1 MEGNMRVYY
10 DETLKVTKGNIEEL
24 MKELF
29 EVEIFNVQELEEFIL
44 KYSELSIIINEE
56 EAWKYINMTRFANEK
71 KYSDDFNDYYANVF
85 SKYEAES
92 FKLNKKI
99 YENKYFGELPKER
112 YRNYKL
118 ILSNEIEMFEEKNIP
133 LQIKEI
139 ELSTKYGEINS
150 KMTVEFMNRTYTM
163 AQMKK
168 FLKDSNREVREKAW
182 KAINKR
188 LEEDHMVLENL
199 FDELKEIRIEMAKN
213 KGYQNYRDYM
223 HDLKGR
229 FSYKP
234 KDLYKFH
241 DAVEKIVVPFLKE
254 LHQEKKE
261 KLNLET
267 LKPWDM
273 DVDPDGI
280 ILRPFKDIKEF
291 MKKSLNTLGRVKKDY
306 EEKLKFMEKS
316 DFLDLENRE
325 GKAPG
330 GYNYPLH
337 ETGAPFIFMNAVGLH
352 DDMVTLMHESGHAMH
367 SFATSNEPLISYK
380 DTPSEVAELASMSME
395 LISMEAWDEFYTDD
409 TELKKAKL
417 DQLYRTMEILP
428 WVMIVDSFQH
438 WIYLNPNHTR
448 IERDEKFGEIMDRF
462 NTGVDWKELSKE
474 KQIRWLMQLHIFE
487 VPFYYIEYAISQL
500 GAIGIYKNYKK
511 NRETGINKYNKFL
524 KLGYS
529 KPVDEIYKTAGIKF
543 DFSKENLKE
552 LVDFIKMELK
562 K

>member
-1 MEGNMRVYY
+1 MRKYY
-10 DETLKVTKGNIEEL
+10 DETLKVTKENIEGL

-29 EVEIFNVQELEEFIL
+29 EIKIFSVEELEEFIL
-44 KYSELSIIINEE
+44 RYSELSIIINEE

-99 YENKYFGELPKER
+99 YENKFFGELPKER
-112 YRNYKL
+112 YKNYKL

-150 KMTVEFMNRTYTM
+150 KMTVEFMDKTYTL

-168 FLKDSNREVREKAW
+168 FLKDSDRKIREDAW
-182 KAINKR
+182 KTINKR
-188 LEEDHMVLENL
+188 LEKDHMVLENL
-199 FDELKEIRIEMAKN
+199 FDELKEIRVEMAKN

-229 FSYKP
+229 FSYTP
-234 KDLYKFH
+234 EDLYKFH
-241 DAVEKIVVPFLKE
+241 GAVEKIVVPFLKE
-254 LHQEKKE
+254 LHDEKKQ
-261 KLNLET
+261 KLDLDT

-280 ILRPFKDIKEF
+280 ILNPFKDIKEF

-306 EEKLKFMEKS
+306 EKKLKFMEKS
-316 DFLDLENRE
+316 GFLDLENRE

-367 SFATSNEPLISYK
+367 SFATSDESLVSYK

-395 LISMEAWDEFYTDD
+395 LMTMEAWDEFYTDD
-409 TELKKAKL
+409 AELKKAKL

-438 WIYLNPNHTR
+438 WIYLNPSHTS
-448 IERDEKFGEIMDRF
+448 IERDKKFGEIMDRF
-462 NTGVDWKELSKE
+462 NTGVDWKGLLKE
-474 KQIRWLMQLHIFE
+474 KQMRWLMQLHIFE

-511 NRETGINKYNKFL
+511 NRETGLNRYNEFL

-543 DFSKENLKE
+543 DFSEENLKE
-552 LVDFIKMELK
+552 LVDFIRMELK

>member
-1 MEGNMRVYY
+1 MRKYY
-10 DETLKVTKGNIEEL
+10 DKTLKVTKENIEGL

-29 EVEIFNVQELEEFIL
+29 KKKIFNVEELEEFIL

-56 EAWKYINMTRFANEK
+56 EAWKYINMTRFANEE

-99 YENKYFGELPKER
+99 YGNKFFGDLPKER
-112 YRNYKL
+112 YKNYKL
-118 ILSNEIEMFEEKNIP
+118 ILSNEIEMFEEKNIT

-150 KMTVEFMNRTYTM
+150 KMTVQFMDQTYTL

-168 FLKDSNREVREKAW
+168 FLKDSDRKIRENAW
-182 KAINKR
+182 RIINKR

-199 FDELKEIRIEMAKN
+199 FDELKQIRIEMAKN
-213 KGYQNYRDYM
+213 KGYKNYRDYM

-229 FSYKP
+229 FSYTP
-234 KDLYKFH
+234 EDLYKFH
-241 DAVEKIVVPFLKE
+241 DAVENIVVPFLKE

-261 KLNLET
+261 KLGLDT

-273 DVDPDGI
+273 DVDPDGV
-280 ILRPFKDIKEF
+280 ILKPFKDMKEF
-291 MKKSLNTLGRVKKDY
+291 MKKSFNTLGRVKKDY
-306 EEKLKFMEKS
+306 EEKLKFMGES
-316 DFLDLENRE
+316 EFLDLENRE

-367 SFATSNEPLISYK
+367 SFATSDEPLVSYK

-395 LISMEAWDEFYTDD
+395 LMSMEAWDEFYTDD
-409 TELKKAKL
+409 KELRKAKL

-438 WIYLNPNHTR
+438 WIYLNPNHTS

-462 NTGVDWKELSKE
+462 NTGVNWEGLSKE
-474 KQIRWLMQLHIFE
+474 KQMRWLMQLHIFE

-500 GAIGIYKNYKK
+500 GAIGIYKNYKE
-511 NRETGINKYNKFL
+511 NREIGLSKYNEFL

-529 KPVDEIYKTAGIKF
+529 KPVDEIYETAGISF
-543 DFSKENLKE
+543 DFSEENLKR
-552 LVDFIKMELK
+552 LVDFISLELK

>member
-1 MEGNMRVYY
+1 MRKYY
-10 DETLKVTKGNIEEL
+10 DKTLKVTQVNIEEL
-24 MKELF
+24 MKEL
-29 EVEIFNVQELEEFIL
+29 LETNILDVKGLEKFIL

-56 EAWKYINMTRFANEK
+56 EAWKYINMTRFANKK
-71 KYSDDFNDYYANVF
+71 KYSEDFNDYYANVF

-99 YENKYFGELPKER
+99 YENKYLGELPEER

-139 ELSTKYGEINS
+139 ELSAKYGELNS
-150 KMTVEFMNRTYTM
+150 KMTVEFMDETYTL

-168 FLKDSNREVREKAW
+168 FLKDSDRKIREDAW

-188 LEEDHMVLENL
+188 LEEDHTILENL
-199 FDELKEIRIEMAKN
+199 FDELKEVRVEMAKN

-229 FSYKP
+229 FSYTP
-234 KDLYKFH
+234 EDLYKFH

-254 LHQEKKE
+254 LHQKKKE
-261 KLNLET
+261 KLTLDT

-273 DVDPDGI
+273 DVDPDGV
-280 ILRPFKDIKEF
+280 ILTPFKDMKEF
-291 MKKSLNTLGRVKKDY
+291 MEKSLNTLGRVKKDY
-306 EEKLKFMEKS
+306 EGKLKFMEKS
-316 DFLDLENRE
+316 GFLDLENRQ

-367 SFATSNEPLISYK
+367 SFATSYEPLISYK

-395 LISMEAWDEFYTDD
+395 LMSMEAWDEFYKDEK
-409 TELKKAKL
+409 ELKKAKL
-417 DQLYRTMEILP
+417 DQLYRTMELLP
-428 WVMIVDSFQH
+428 WVMTVDSFQH
-438 WIYLNPNHTR
+438 WIYLNPSHTS

-462 NTGVDWKELSKE
+462 NTGVDWKGLSKE
-474 KQIRWLMQLHIFE
+474 KQMRWLMQLHIFE

-500 GAIGIYKNYKK
+500 GALGIYKNYKE
-511 NRETGINKYNKFL
+511 NRETGLTKYNEFL

-529 KPVDEIYKTAGIKF
+529 KPIDEIYETAGIKF
-543 DFSKENLKE
+543 DFSEGNLKE
-552 LVDFIKMELK
+552 LVDFIKLELEK
-562 K
+562 

>member
-1 MEGNMRVYY
+1 MRGYY
-10 DETLKVTKGNIEEL
+10 DESLKVTKENIEGL

-29 EVEIFNVQELEEFIL
+29 EIKIFNVQELEEFIL

-150 KMTVEFMNRTYTM
+150 KMTVEFMNQTYTL

-168 FLKDSNREVREKAW
+168 FLKDSNRKIREDAW
-182 KAINKR
+182 KTINKR
-188 LEEDHMVLENL
+188 LEEDHVVLENL

-213 KGYQNYRDYM
+213 KGYKNYRDYM

-234 KDLYKFH
+234 EDLYKFH
-241 DAVEKIVVPFLKE
+241 DAVEKVVVPFLKE
-254 LHQEKKE
+254 LHEEKKE
-261 KLNLET
+261 KLNLEI

-291 MKKSLNTLGRVKKDY
+291 MKKSLNTLGRVKKNY

-438 WIYLNPNHTR
+438 WIYLNPNHTS

-462 NTGVDWKELSKE
+462 NTGVDWKGLSKE
-474 KQIRWLMQLHIFE
+474 KEMRWLMQLHIFE

-511 NRETGINKYNKFL
+511 NRETGIDKYNKFL

-529 KPVDEIYKTAGIKF
+529 KSVDEIYKTAGIKF
-543 DFSKENLKE
+543 DFSKENLKK
-552 LVDFIKMELK
+552 LVDFIKIELK

>member
-1 MEGNMRVYY
+1 MRVYY
-10 DETLKVTKGNIEEL
+10 DETLKVTKENIEEL

-29 EVEIFNVQELEEFIL
+29 EIKIFNVQELEEFIL

-150 KMTVEFMNRTYTM
+150 KMTVEFMNQTYTM

-168 FLKDSNREVREKAW
+168 FLKDSNRKIREDAW
-182 KAINKR
+182 KTINKR
-188 LEEDHMVLENL
+188 LEEDHVVLENL

-229 FSYKP
+229 ISYKP
-234 KDLYKFH
+234 EDLYKFH

-261 KLNLET
+261 KLNLKT

-306 EEKLKFMEKS
+306 EERLKFMEKS

-367 SFATSNEPLISYK
+367 SFATSSEPLISYK

-438 WIYLNPNHTR
+438 WIYLNPNHTS
-448 IERDEKFGEIMDRF
+448 IERDKKFGEIMDRF

-474 KQIRWLMQLHIFE
+474 KQMRWLMQLHIFE

-562 K
+562 N